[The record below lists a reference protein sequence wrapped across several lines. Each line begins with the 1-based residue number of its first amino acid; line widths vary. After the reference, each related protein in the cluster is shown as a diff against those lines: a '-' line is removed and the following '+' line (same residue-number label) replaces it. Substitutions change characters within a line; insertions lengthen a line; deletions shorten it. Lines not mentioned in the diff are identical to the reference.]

1 MRYLRAAVL
10 TSLLALTTAPD
21 APGAPDMT
29 ITHRVFFDVAI
40 DGKPIGQVELGVCSP
55 PNTAQPTPANS
66 PSRLASGLYGKTV
79 PKTVENFRALC
90 TGCVAARQL
99 TASTA

>member
-1 MRYLRAAVL
+1 MHAMRAAVL
-10 TSLLALTTAPD
+10 TSLLALSRASD

-40 DGKPIGQVELGVCSP
+40 DGKAIGQVELGVLA
-55 PNTAQPTPANS
+55 PNAAQPAPANS
-66 PSRLASGLYGKTV
+66 PSQLASGLYGKTV

-99 TASTA
+99 TARTG

>member
-1 MRYLRAAVL
+1 MRAAVL
-10 TSLLALTTAPD
+10 TSLLALTRASD

>member
-1 MRYLRAAVL
+1 MHAMRAAVL
-10 TSLLALTTAPD
+10 TSLLALSRASD
-21 APGAPDMT
+21 APGSPDMT

-40 DGKPIGQVELGVCSP
+40 DGKAIGQVELGVCSAP
-55 PNTAQPTPANS
+55 SAAQPTPANS
-66 PSRLASGLYGKTV
+66 PSQLASGLYGKTV

>member
-1 MRYLRAAVL
+1 MRAAVL
-10 TSLLALTTAPD
+10 TSLLALSRAPD

-40 DGKPIGQVELGVCSP
+40 DGKPIGQVELGVCSLERC
-55 PNTAQPTPANS
+55 AATPANS

-99 TASTA
+99 TASTG